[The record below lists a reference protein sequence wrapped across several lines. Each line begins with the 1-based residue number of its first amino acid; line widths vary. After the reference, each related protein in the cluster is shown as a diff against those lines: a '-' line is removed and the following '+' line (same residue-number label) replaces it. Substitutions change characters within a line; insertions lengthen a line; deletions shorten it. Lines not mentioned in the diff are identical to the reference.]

1 MRTVS
6 EKVDRSTVLEA
17 AAACFLTFGFKAT
30 TVEHVAE
37 QAGTSRTTVI
47 RLVGGRQKLIDA
59 VLVAEATQL
68 LSSLAPLADE
78 VASLEDLIG
87 GVVRL
92 ALEEVDQR
100 PLLRRAAGPDI
111 LSLLPGTTTS
121 GVPMISTLTAGG
133 LLLLGGVRENLGVAD
148 LDVAH
153 FEELVEDLIRFIL
166 GMLHTP
172 TIDGR
177 NRDPEVAAARAIALF
192 VPAFAAAARR
202 ARAHA

>member
-1 MRTVS
+1 M
-6 EKVDRSTVLEA
+6 LEA
-17 AAACFLTFGFKAT
+17 AGACFLTFGFKAT

-37 QAGTSRTTVI
+37 QAGTSRTSVM

-59 VLVAEATQL
+59 VLVAEATEL
-68 LSSLAPLADE
+68 LRSLAPLAGE

-92 ALEEVDQR
+92 ALQEVDQR

-111 LSLLPGTTTS
+111 ATVLPGATTS

-148 LDVAH
+148 LDVAL

-202 ARAHA
+202 ARANA